1 MKKIFI
7 LAFCCAISLHT
18 VAQSKWQIDA
28 AKSNIKFTI
37 DGPFGIDV
45 DGTLGSPKGT
55 IVFDASKLESSSFNI
70 SIDPNTVFTDNR
82 KRDGHLKKSE
92 FFDVSKY
99 KVITFTSTRIQKDGD
114 KLILTGSLSTKDK
127 ILPVK
132 IPFTFTKFGSVG
144 HWKGELKLN
153 RLDYHVGTSSLTMG
167 DDVKISIEVFARES
181 ASEK

>member
-1 MKKIFI
+1 MKKIII
-7 LAFCCAISLHT
+7 LAFFCATSLHA
-18 VAQSKWQIDA
+18 VSQSKWQIDA

-37 DGPFGIDV
+37 DGSLGIDV

-70 SIDPNTVFTDNR
+70 SMDPNTVFTDNR
-82 KRDGHLKKSE
+82 KRDEHLKKSE

-99 KVITFTSTRIQKDGD
+99 KVIMFTSTRIQKDGD
-114 KLILTGSLSTKDK
+114 KLILSGNLSIKDK

-132 IPFTFTKFGSVG
+132 IPFTFTKSGSVG

-153 RLDYHVGTSSLTMG
+153 RLDYHVGTSSLMMG
-167 DDVKISIEVFARES
+167 DDVKILIEVYALES
-181 ASEK
+181 VSAK